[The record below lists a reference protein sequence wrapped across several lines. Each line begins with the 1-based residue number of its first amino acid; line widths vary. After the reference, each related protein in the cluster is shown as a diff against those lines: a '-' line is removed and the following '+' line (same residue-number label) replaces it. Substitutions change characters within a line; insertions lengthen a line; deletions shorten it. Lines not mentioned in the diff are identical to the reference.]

1 MFYFSNVFKIRNDG
15 LKHVSTLHKIIVD
28 ISVGKDKPLINIL
41 LLLGVYWPWYVFV
54 YCLVC
59 IVVHICVLGLV
70 CIVLL
75 SCVYC
80 CYIMCIGPCMYCVIF
95 LCVLLLHHV
104 YFVCCCSIYVRRRT
118 AG

>member
-1 MFYFSNVFKIRNDG
+1 MLYFSNVFKIRNDG

-59 IVVHICVLGLV
+59 IVVTSCVLGLV

-80 CYIMCIGPCMYCVIF
+80 CYIMCI
-95 LCVLLLHHV
+95 LCVAALYRVFHD
-104 YFVCCCSIYVRRRT
+104 FR
-118 AG
+118 A